1 MTFPGAGVHHRS
13 SGADHGK
20 DRQQVVNAKHGIELM
35 VPEEPAMTIA
45 CGLKFSEG
53 VLVCADTE
61 MTYGGELKARA
72 SKIFAYEF
80 ESNGGSRA
88 VFTYSGAAHYAK
100 MAIQECERVL
110 SQRPDEEMTRLGML
124 NTVGNHLYEFHHR
137 HIYPHP
143 FSHTVGGP
151 DFSLIVALWS
161 RHDGLGLY
169 ETSDEAIVEVVDDD
183 MHACTGAGETLAR
196 YLLHSVMMHP
206 HLSLVDIST
215 VATFVLAE
223 VKSWVPGC
231 GGGSELLCFGKKG
244 ELSGVGWF
252 DISHVDPF
260 SQAFQQSMK
269 QLFLRAC
276 DLEQSDEEIA
286 EHISMLSMQI
296 EALRNHCKS
305 EHQREGGSLRNLTK
319 ALTERKV
326 KKH

>member
-1 MTFPGAGVHHRS
+1 
-13 SGADHGK
+13 
-20 DRQQVVNAKHGIELM
+20 
-35 VPEEPAMTIA
+35 MTIA
-45 CGLKFSEG
+45 CGLKFSKG
-53 VLVCADTE
+53 VLVSADTE
-61 MTYGGELKARA
+61 MTYGGKLKDRA

-80 ESNGGSRA
+80 GSNGGGRA

-110 SQRPDEEMTRLGML
+110 RQKPEEEMTGMGML
-124 NTVGNHLYEFHHR
+124 NAVGNHLYEFHHR
-137 HIYPHP
+137 HIYKHP
-143 FSHTVGGP
+143 FYQAIGGP
-151 DFSLIVALWS
+151 DFSLILSLWS

-169 ETSDEAIVEVVDDD
+169 ETSGDAMIEVVDDD
-183 MHACTGAGETLAR
+183 MYACTGAGETLAR
-196 YLLHSVMMHP
+196 YLLHSLMMHP
-206 HLSLVDIST
+206 HHSLVDIST
-215 VATFVLAE
+215 IATFVLAE

-231 GGGSELLCFGKKG
+231 GGGSELISFGKEG

-276 DLEQSDEEIA
+276 DLEQPDKEIA
-286 EHISMLSMQI
+286 EHIGMLSMQI

-319 ALTERKV
+319 ALTDRKV